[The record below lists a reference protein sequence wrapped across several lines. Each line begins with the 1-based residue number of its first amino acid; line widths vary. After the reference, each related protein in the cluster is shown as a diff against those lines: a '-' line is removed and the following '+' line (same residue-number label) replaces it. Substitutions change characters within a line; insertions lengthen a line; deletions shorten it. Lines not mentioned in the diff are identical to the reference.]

1 MSNIKIYN
9 EDCIVGM
16 RRIESESID
25 CLVTDPPYRIIGG
38 GNSTGKLKNA
48 SELLLKGK
56 IFKYNDIKFSEWL
69 PEVYRVLKPNTH
81 AYIMINPRNLKE
93 LWEEAEKAGFQ
104 YQQLLVWD
112 KGVHSPNK
120 FYLNAYELILMLRK
134 GKQRWINNMGCKN
147 IITLPIV
154 KNKKH
159 PTQKPVPLMRFFVE
173 NSTNEGE
180 LVLDP
185 FMGCGSTAIACQ
197 ESNRSFIG
205 FEIDAEYYEVAMN
218 SIGFQRNASIYV
230 NETQIS
236 FDLTED

>member
-1 MSNIKIYN
+1 MSNIQIYN

-16 RRIESESID
+16 QRIESESID

-93 LWEEAEKAGFQ
+93 LWEEAEKVGFQ
-104 YQQLLVWD
+104 YQQLLVWN

-134 GKQRWINNMGCKN
+134 GKQRWINNMGCNN

-159 PTQKPVPLMRFFVE
+159 PTQKPVPLMRLLVE
-173 NSTNEGE
+173 NSTNAGE

-197 ESNRSFIG
+197 ESNRNFIG
-205 FEIDAEYYEVAMN
+205 FEIDAEYYQIAMN
-218 SIGFQRNASIYV
+218 SIGFQQESPMYV
-230 NETQIS
+230 NDMQIK
-236 FDLTED
+236 FDLTGG